1 MGVIFCYLVWHLSL
15 YVRRVCFICSF
26 FIGAFACA
34 TSLWADFRSA
44 MPFYQSTTVEL
55 VCPFGSFYVPRL
67 MFTSVFLRQSK
78 WVIQQTV
85 LAIGVYIS
93 GGKHQLFLNVV
104 DVLIPFSITQ
114 MPSAGQ
120 AAYHGFEHRVNLFAM
135 QSTCSANDF
144 FPFMSRGSH
153 STQLNS
159 LALQQPSHP
168 AAPPRLITT
177 PLWPSTALEAPIR
190 VQIKTAARCP

>member
-1 MGVIFCYLVWHLSL
+1 
-15 YVRRVCFICSF
+15 
-26 FIGAFACA
+26 
-34 TSLWADFRSA
+34 

-93 GGKHQLFLNVV
+93 GGKHQLFLNVF

-120 AAYHGFEHRVNLFAM
+120 AAL
-135 QSTCSANDF
+135 
-144 FPFMSRGSH
+144 PW
-153 STQLNS
+153 
-159 LALQQPSHP
+159 
-168 AAPPRLITT
+168 I
-177 PLWPSTALEAPIR
+177 
-190 VQIKTAARCP
+190 